1 VFQKCKLRLAKALG
15 TICATTTV
23 KEVKIK
29 IKVSVHET
37 EVGRQLLDNL
47 WNTIELCSL
56 TDFFLL
62 KSLYKALVKT
72 LHKMNGSPYL
82 K

>member
-1 VFQKCKLRLAKALG
+1 MFQKCKLRLAKALG

-37 EVGRQLLDNL
+37 EVGRQLLNCVV
-47 WNTIELCSL
+47 ELRFYS
-56 TDFFLL
+56 FE
-62 KSLYKALVKT
+62 KSLQ
-72 LHKMNGSPYL
+72 SF
-82 K
+82 